1 MKAPVIVAALFVA
14 FAVTCSAPAE
24 KPRLRLVYKDS
35 FEQGATRWE
44 PTDETAWRIKETAQ
58 GKVLSQFKK
67 RSQYEPPFRSPL
79 NISLLRDVNVTDFE
93 LTVKV
98 LSTHEDYGHRDVCLF
113 FGYQDPAHFYYVHL
127 GKKTDDH
134 ANQVFIVN
142 GAARTKISTKT
153 TEGTD
158 WDDQWHTIRIVRS
171 SRSGTILIYFDD
183 MKRHV
188 MAATDSTFRWGRVGV
203 GSFDDTGDWDDFRL
217 RGQLHEAEAE

>member
-127 GKKTDDH
+127 GKKSDDH

>member
-1 MKAPVIVAALFVA
+1 
-14 FAVTCSAPAE
+14 
-24 KPRLRLVYKDS
+24 
-35 FEQGATRWE
+35 
-44 PTDETAWRIKETAQ
+44 
-58 GKVLSQFKK
+58 
-67 RSQYEPPFRSPL
+67 
-79 NISLLRDVNVTDFE
+79 
-93 LTVKV
+93 
-98 LSTHEDYGHRDVCLF
+98 
-113 FGYQDPAHFYYVHL
+113 VHL

>member
-1 MKAPVIVAALFVA
+1 MKAPVIVAALFLA

-142 GAARTKISTKT
+142 GADRTKISTKT

-171 SRSGTILIYFDD
+171 SQSGTILIYFDD

>member
-1 MKAPVIVAALFVA
+1 MKAPAIVTVLFVV
-14 FAVTCSAPAE
+14 FAITGSAPAE

-142 GAARTKISTKT
+142 GAARTKISTET

-171 SRSGTILIYFDD
+171 SRSGTILIYYDD

-217 RGQLHEAEAE
+217 RGQLHEAEGE

>member
-142 GAARTKISTKT
+142 GADRTKISTKT

-203 GSFDDTGDWDDFRL
+203 GSFDDTSDWDDFRL

>member
-14 FAVTCSAPAE
+14 FAVTCIAPAE

-79 NISLLRDVNVTDFE
+79 NISLLRDVNVTDFK